1 VSDAKA
7 TAPITAKRSYHKG
20 CVGIGI
26 QLRCNGWNT
35 ASATINASTDL
46 TIEQARAL
54 AQSLI
59 QLADLAEAKIAA
71 EAASVARRKKWRDR
85 EIAAGRMVVMGSWA

>member
-1 VSDAKA
+1 MSDTKA
-7 TAPITAKRSYHKG
+7 ISPVTAVRSYHKG
-20 CVGIGI
+20 CVAVGIR
-26 QLRCNGWNT
+26 LKCSGWNT
-35 ASATINASTDL
+35 DSATIKASTDL
-46 TIEQARAL
+46 TIEQAREL

-85 EIAAGRMVVMGSWA
+85 EIAAGRMVLLGSWR